1 MNLGCN
7 QSHRKQ
13 EEASKPERKELLVV
27 SGLAREFMELRVHG
41 RPGLTC
47 LLLKFV
53 RTYPRYRPR
62 PRSPPYRAGN
72 ACKMKPLEA
81 TFKSRKEAQSP

>member
-1 MNLGCN
+1 MNLGYN
-7 QSHRKQ
+7 HSNRKQ
-13 EEASKPERKELLVV
+13 EETSKPERKELLVV
-27 SGLAREFMELRVHG
+27 SGLVREFIELRVHG
-41 RPGLTC
+41 RRGLTC

-53 RTYPRYRPR
+53 RTYPCYKPR

-81 TFKSRKEAQSP
+81 TFKSRKEVQSP